1 MIDRFWDAERRPPA
15 GGRRRAHWLK
25 RVCRTTLASAILLT
39 ISLAP
44 ASASQRCM
52 VTDPTGTRLNVRRF
66 DGKVIGAL
74 RNGEIVRVLRTGAD
88 RHGKPWAYVA
98 YETNGEGWVYREFI
112 SCY

>member
-1 MIDRFWDAERRPPA
+1 MSALSLALRKPTWEGSLAQAIS
-15 GGRRRAHWLK
+15 RAALI
-25 RVCRTTLASAILLT
+25 SAILLT
-39 ISLAP
+39 VSLDA

-52 VTDPTGTRLNVRRF
+52 VTDPTRTPLNVRRF

-74 RNGEIVRVLRTGAD
+74 HNGEIVKVLRTRAD
-88 RHGKPWAYVA
+88 PQGKPWAYVG